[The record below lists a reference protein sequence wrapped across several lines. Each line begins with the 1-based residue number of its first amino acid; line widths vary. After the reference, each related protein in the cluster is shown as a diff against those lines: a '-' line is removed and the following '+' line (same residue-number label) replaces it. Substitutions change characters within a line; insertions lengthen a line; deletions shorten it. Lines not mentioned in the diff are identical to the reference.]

1 MQILIVEDD
10 PDSRILLESILISR
24 DYDVLVANDGLQAWN
39 IVQNQ
44 VPDLIISDI
53 LMPNIDGFELCR
65 KIKTDDRL
73 KNIPIIIYSA
83 TYIESRDQQL
93 ALASGASKF
102 IVKPIDPK
110 EMLQQVAETLSENA
124 FDRTLL
130 DENID
135 DLDAMHA
142 RILQDKLQ
150 KKLSILFQKNN
161 ELEQEKEMLE
171 LSLDVSG
178 MAAFR
183 WNAQYDEFYGYPHLN
198 KLLFSKTGSFKGSY
212 LSLLEL
218 THPEDKSIVI
228 GAFDRLKQ
236 SSEHV
241 TVRFRYL
248 RAHKGQAMLEL
259 NAKRYN
265 DSPMT
270 VLGTLM
276 DVNANQLANITS
288 LIKQREVDFAKAHD
302 TLTGLPNRTAFV
314 RQLEEQIHALR
325 GSNSGFGIMLL
336 DLDNFKLVNESLGHL
351 HGDKLIQ
358 LIGSNIQHHLLSTH
372 SLFRIGGDEFAI
384 ILPKLDNTE
393 LITSY
398 AKKLLLS
405 IAQPV
410 QIAEQKFNIT
420 ASIGIAVY
428 PQHGDNANALI
439 SAADSATYEAKN
451 LFGNHATVFSK
462 DMSKLSDDRVGIK
475 QGLLPAL
482 EKNQF
487 ELYYQPKLDLK
498 TNQIVGAEALI
509 RWNHPI
515 FGLIAPDRFIGI
527 AEQNGSIVPIGR
539 WVIRQAL
546 TEPLF
551 NKLANGKKFSLS
563 INLSIRQFADEGLV
577 NFLKDTLAQT
587 NFPPE
592 CLELEI
598 TESTVQILGESVSKL
613 REIKKLGIQ
622 IAIDDFGTG
631 YSSFS
636 SLKYLM
642 VDRLKVDKIFV
653 KEIASNK
660 KDYAILGCII
670 NLANALAIH
679 TTIEGIETKQQ
690 LDLVKQLDCDEYQG
704 YYFSKPVPIA
714 SFTALIAKTA
724 NTVTN

>member
-10 PDSRILLESILISR
+10 PDSRILLESILTSR
-24 DYDVLVANDGLQAWN
+24 DYEVLVANDGLAAWN
-39 IVQNQ
+39 LVQNHQ
-44 VPDLIISDI
+44 PDLIISDI

-65 KIKTDDRL
+65 KIKTDDRF
-73 KNIPIIIYSA
+73 KSIPIIIYSA

-102 IVKPIDPK
+102 IIKPIDPK
-110 EMLQQVAETLSENA
+110 EMLQQVAETLSNHA
-124 FDRTLL
+124 FDSALL

-135 DLDAMHA
+135 DLDAKHA

-150 KKLSILFQKNN
+150 KKLSILSLKNN

-198 KLLFSKTGSFKGSY
+198 KLLFGQAGTFKGGY
-212 LSLLEL
+212 LSLLEF
-218 THPEDKSIVI
+218 THTEDRSILI
-228 GAFDRLKQ
+228 GAFDRLKETN
-236 SSEHV
+236 EHV
-241 TVRFRYL
+241 SVRFRYL
-248 RAHKGQAMLEL
+248 RPHQGQVMLEL

-276 DVNANQLANITS
+276 DVNANQLANMTS
-288 LIKQREVDFAKAHD
+288 LIKQREVDYAKAHD
-302 TLTGLPNRTAFV
+302 TLTGLPNRLAFV
-314 RQLEEQIHALR
+314 GQLEELIQELR
-325 GSNSGFGIMLL
+325 GGGSGFGIMLL
-336 DLDNFKLVNESLGHL
+336 DLDNFKLVNDSLGHL
-351 HGDKLIQ
+351 HGDKFIQ
-358 LIGSNIQHHLLSTH
+358 LMGQNIQNHLLSTH
-372 SLFRIGGDEFAI
+372 KLFRIGGDEFAVVI
-384 ILPKLDNTE
+384 PNLDNPDF
-393 LITSY
+393 IASY
-398 AKKLLLS
+398 AQKLLIS
-405 IAQPV
+405 IAQPI
-410 QIAEQKFNIT
+410 QIVEQKFNVT

-428 PQHGDNANALI
+428 PLHGDNANALI
-439 SAADSATYEAKN
+439 SAADNAIYEAKN
-451 LFGNHATVFSK
+451 LFGNHVMVFSK
-462 DMSKLSDDRVGIK
+462 DMSRLSDDRVGIK

-487 ELYYQPKLDLK
+487 ELHYQPKVDLK
-498 TNQIVGAEALI
+498 NNQIVGAEALI

-527 AEQNGSIVPIGR
+527 AEQTGSIVPIGR
-539 WVIRQAL
+539 WVIRKSL
-546 TEPLF
+546 SEPLF
-551 NKLANGKKFSLS
+551 HKLAKEKKFSLS
-563 INLSIRQFADEGLV
+563 VNLSIRQFADEGLV
-577 NFLKDTLAQT
+577 TFLKDTLAQT

-598 TESTVQILGESVSKL
+598 TESTVQVLGESINKL
-613 REIKKLGIQ
+613 KEIKKLGIQ

-653 KEIASNK
+653 KEIVNNK

-670 NLANALAIH
+670 KLANALGIN
-679 TTIEGIETKQQ
+679 TTIEGVETKQQ
-690 LDLVKQLDCDEYQG
+690 LDLVKKLECDEYQG
-704 YYFSKPVPIA
+704 YYFSKPVPI
-714 SFTALIAKTA
+714 SNFTAMIAAT
-724 NTVTN
+724 NTPVTN

>member
-1 MQILIVEDD
+1 
-10 PDSRILLESILISR
+10 
-24 DYDVLVANDGLQAWN
+24 LVANDGLEAWN
-39 IVQNQ
+39 VVQNHL
-44 VPDLIISDI
+44 PDLIISDI
-53 LMPNIDGFELCR
+53 LMPHMDGFELCR
-65 KIKTDDRL
+65 KIKTDSRL

-83 TYIESRDQQL
+83 TYVESRDQHL
-93 ALASGASKF
+93 AMASGASKF
-102 IVKPIDPK
+102 ITKPIEPK
-110 EMLQQVAETLSENA
+110 EMLQQVAETLSDHA
-124 FDRTLL
+124 FDSTLL
-130 DENID
+130 DESID
-135 DLDAMHA
+135 NLDARHA

-150 KKLSILFQKNN
+150 KKLNLLSKKNN

-198 KLLFSKTGSFKGSY
+198 KLLFGKEGNFKGSY
-212 LSLLEL
+212 LTLLEL

-236 SSEHV
+236 TNQHV
-241 TVRFRYL
+241 TIRFRYL
-248 RAHKGQAMLEL
+248 RAQQTQAMLEL
-259 NAKRYN
+259 NAKKYN
-265 DSPMT
+265 DNSMT

-288 LIKQREVDFAKAHD
+288 LIKQREVDYAKEHD

-314 RQLEEQIHALR
+314 RQLEEHILALR

-336 DLDNFKLVNESLGHL
+336 DLDNFKLVNDSLGNL
-351 HGDKLIQ
+351 QGDKLIQ
-358 LIGSNIQHHLLSTH
+358 VIGHNLREHLLSTH
-372 SLFRIGGDEFAI
+372 TLFRIGGDEFAI
-384 ILPKLDNTE
+384 ILPKLDNAE
-393 LITSY
+393 LIASY
-398 AKKLLLS
+398 AKKLLLT
-405 IAQPV
+405 IAKPV
-410 QIAEQKFNIT
+410 QVADQKFNIT
-420 ASIGIAVY
+420 SSIGIALY

-439 SAADSATYEAKN
+439 SAADNATYEAKN
-451 LFGNHATVFSK
+451 LFGNRAIVFSK
-462 DMSKLSDDRVGIK
+462 DMSKLSDDRIGIK

-498 TNQIVGAEALI
+498 NNQIVGAEALI
-509 RWNHPI
+509 RWNHPL

-527 AEQNGSIVPIGR
+527 AEQSGSIVPIGR

-551 NKLANGKKFSLS
+551 NQLARQKKFSLS
-563 INLSIRQFADEGLV
+563 VNLSIRQFSDEGLV
-577 NFLKDTLAQT
+577 SFLKDTLAQT

-598 TESTVQILGESVSKL
+598 TESTVQVLGESVSKL
-613 REIKKLGIQ
+613 LELKKLGIQ

-653 KEIASNK
+653 KEIARNK
-660 KDYAILGCII
+660 KDFAILGCII

-679 TTIEGIETKQQ
+679 TTIEGVETKQQ
-690 LDLVKQLDCDEYQG
+690 LELVKQLDCDEYQG
-704 YYFSKPVPIA
+704 YYFSKPLPIA
-714 SFTALIAKTA
+714 GFTALITNAV
-724 NTVTN
+724 NPVTN